1 MTVTISK
8 TLLKKECLMGC
19 HIAASVV
26 RSSQLTST
34 VQRGQCS
41 LDGKL
46 SPSRGLYGLGY
57 RSIVSSLR
65 IQSLR
70 QAIATTFDTYSHV
83 PPGMQD
89 EAALRFDQG
98 IAKAQNERPQDCS
111 WGLLSY
117 LNFGSG
123 GWIRTNDLRVMR
135 LMPGVLFYTTRY
147 NIRTQRS
154 LSLSGFVSG
163 VSFCPNLYQP
173 MR

>member
-8 TLLKKECLMGC
+8 TLLKKDCLMGC

-26 RSSQLTST
+26 RSPQLTST

-123 GWIRTNDLRVMR
+123 GWIRTNDLRVMSPTSCHCSTPR
-135 LMPGVLFYTTRY
+135 RNKQSAFSPH
-147 NIRTQRS
+147 RS
-154 LSLSGFVSG
+154 SPRGAG
-163 VSFCPNLYQP
+163 R
-173 MR
+173 MTADG